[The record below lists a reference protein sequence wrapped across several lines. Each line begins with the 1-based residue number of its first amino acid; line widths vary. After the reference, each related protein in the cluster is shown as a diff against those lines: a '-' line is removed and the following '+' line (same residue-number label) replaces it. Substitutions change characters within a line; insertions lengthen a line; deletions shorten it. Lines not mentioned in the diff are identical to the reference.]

1 MNFKPI
7 FVNFLL
13 LWLLYM
19 IEKDIDLRH
28 MEMSLSDL
36 NKFEK
41 VTIGKGSLNFPIIHE
56 KILQFFFFN

>member
-28 MEMSLSDL
+28 METILSDL

-41 VTIGKGSLNFPIIHE
+41 VTIEKRTLNFLIIHE
-56 KILQFFFFN
+56 KNTIIFYF

>member
-28 MEMSLSDL
+28 METILSDL

-41 VTIGKGSLNFPIIHE
+41 VTIEKGTLNFLIIHE
-56 KILQFFFFN
+56 KDTIIFVF